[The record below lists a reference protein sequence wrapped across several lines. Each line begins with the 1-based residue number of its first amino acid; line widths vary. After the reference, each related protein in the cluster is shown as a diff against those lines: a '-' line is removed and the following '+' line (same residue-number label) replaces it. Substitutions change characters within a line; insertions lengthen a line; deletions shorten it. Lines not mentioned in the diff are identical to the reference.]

1 MDIIEELKK
10 INASQQAQIEELIR
24 QNQILTEQVKYLRN
38 KLYGHSSE
46 KSIDDGQTSLF
57 DDASNGVFEDP
68 ESTGEQI
75 EIVTVR
81 KKKKQSQ
88 KAKITKNLPIKE
100 ELIELA
106 EHNCHNCGNAYQIF
120 KRLIG
125 DKFHFQPAQAY
136 IVRRYQEVGKC
147 QHCSEDV
154 NYDGDQFVSAT
165 VPQSF
170 MAHSLASEDL
180 VATIIANKY
189 ELALPLYRQ
198 RQRLKELGLSVSEAT
213 LSNWV
218 IFGSERVALVDQLLF
233 RKLKQQPYLH
243 GDETPIQVLREP
255 GKSAT
260 SKSFLWEMRSAAN
273 AATSIIHFHYDPS
286 RSEKVA
292 RAIYEGFNG
301 TLVCDG
307 YAGYNHIPPGIR
319 RAGCWAH
326 GRRKFVDGTNGIE
339 SQRSLGRKFVKKF
352 DQLFAIERK
361 AQGFSPQQLLE
372 IRQRESKPIVDSIW
386 QLMSETTPIN
396 KSKLGRAYTY
406 MVNQREQLEVFLNDP
421 GVAISNNIAERSIKT
436 SVIGRKNWLFSTG
449 QRGAKANALFLG
461 LFETAIANHLD
472 FKKYLVYLFTYLPRL
487 GDSPTD
493 EELEAYLPWAKAV
506 QQSCAA

>member
-1 MDIIEELKK
+1 M
-10 INASQQAQIEELIR
+10 
-24 QNQILTEQVKYLRN
+24 
-38 KLYGHSSE
+38 
-46 KSIDDGQTSLF
+46 
-57 DDASNGVFEDP
+57 
-68 ESTGEQI
+68 
-75 EIVTVR
+75 
-81 KKKKQSQ
+81 
-88 KAKITKNLPIKE
+88 
-100 ELIELA
+100 
-106 EHNCHNCGNAYQIF
+106 
-120 KRLIG
+120 
-125 DKFHFQPAQAY
+125 
-136 IVRRYQEVGKC
+136 
-147 QHCSEDV
+147 
-154 NYDGDQFVSAT
+154 
-165 VPQSF
+165 
-170 MAHSLASEDL
+170 
-180 VATIIANKY
+180 
-189 ELALPLYRQ
+189 PLYRQ
-198 RQRLKELGLSVSEAT
+198 RQRLKGLGLSVSEAT

-243 GDETPIQVLREP
+243 GDETTIQVLREP

-273 AATSIIHFHYDPS
+273 AATSIIHFHYEPS

-406 MVNQREQLEVFLNDP
+406 IVNQHEQLEVFLNDP

-461 LFETAIANHLD
+461 PFETAIANHLD
-472 FKKYLVYLFTYLPRL
+472 FKKYLVYTR
-487 GDSPTD
+487 
-493 EELEAYLPWAKAV
+493 
-506 QQSCAA
+506 CAS